1 MNHPSQF
8 AQPFSWGIA
17 AKAADAGPLLPASA
31 ATSFDHDQ
39 ILPHGLGWGSPAKLG
54 MLGSHAAIPARVNL
68 FRGQG
73 FLPRTCRSLHGFR
86 PFSAATR
93 LGCNRALASINDAAD
108 HFLNHRSYRFP
119 SHSKTSVRSP
129 HHHEAKGVGS
139 DQKAIGV
146 SQNVVDC

>member
-54 MLGSHAAIPARVNL
+54 MLGSHAAIPVRVNL

-73 FLPRTCRSLHGFR
+73 ILPE
-86 PFSAATR
+86 R
-93 LGCNRALASINDAAD
+93 LGRRLRAGGSFGAEGPDCRPVLAKPINHPLSASRLKN
-108 HFLNHRSYRFP
+108 F
-119 SHSKTSVRSP
+119 
-129 HHHEAKGVGS
+129 AKGSKRHFQVSNCLGPEPS
-139 DQKAIGV
+139 QRGDRKIGNPTQKRA
-146 SQNVVDC
+146 S